1 MLVWKQGLLGGGDRL
16 TFCDTLL
23 NLPRRIF
30 NEIRVGGDRL
40 TSRCVAVA
48 VLRSTIQGCSFKLI
62 SFLKATTVS
71 NSSVVNRR
79 AFQCRQAH
87 SGYTLIHLRNIGA
100 SGRWIRRWR
109 WKMAT
114 HHSSTNKIH
123 HRWSRRLTP
132 VRLMNN
138 TSVDEHLI
146 DDLLHHKRPG
156 IAICNADAINRRA
169 KDRIRRHGVQSGT
182 GLGCV
187 RLSQSPAHHEWKFT

>member
-1 MLVWKQGLLGGGDRL
+1 MRFGSVATGSPPGVSLSPS
-16 TFCDTLL
+16 CDPLYRAAAL
-23 NLPRRIF
+23 NLFP
-30 NEIRVGGDRL
+30 
-40 TSRCVAVA
+40 
-48 VLRSTIQGCSFKLI
+48 
-62 SFLKATTVS
+62 FLKATTVS

-109 WKMAT
+109 WKMAA

-123 HRWSRRLTP
+123 HRWRRRLSP